1 MLITSPEFE
10 LCLPFVL
17 KEEGG
22 FSNTKGDHGGAT
34 NDGIIQSEY
43 NIYRHFEGLMLQS
56 VKLISSDEYREIY
69 WMSYWMPHCQSLPA
83 GLNLSVFNINV
94 NGGGGRGTRLIQQIL
109 GCHVDGNWGGETD
122 FAVKNMIAKQNA
134 EAMKSLIVSFH
145 DAERAFYDAIIAH
158 DPSQRKF
165 ASDWFGRNDRCEKL
179 SLTMVK

>member
-1 MLITSPEFE
+1 MLTSPEFE

-22 FSNTKGDHGGAT
+22 YSNTKGDHGGAT
-34 NDGIIQSEY
+34 NFGIIQSEY
-43 NIYRHFEGLMLQS
+43 NIFRHFKGLPLQS

-69 WMSYWMPHCQSLPA
+69 WSSYWQPHCQSLPA

-94 NGGGGRGTRLIQQIL
+94 NGGSGRGTKLLQQIL
-109 GCHVDGNWGGETD
+109 GIHVDGDWGGETD
-122 FAVKNMIAKQNA
+122 TAIKNMIAKETPA
-134 EAMKSLIVSFH
+134 PVKSVIVSFH
-145 DAERAFYDAIIAH
+145 DAERGFYAAIITH
-158 DPSQRKF
+158 DPSQKKF